1 MDARSLIPGG
11 RGMVLGTLTLERH
24 PLLWSAITSM
34 VLFVV
39 VGMTADASNAWGSH
53 PAFSW
58 VVTAVVYL
66 VMIAVRRFPVTA
78 AAVATIG
85 SVVQMA
91 DGMRYPV
98 TLPAVFVTLYMV
110 ALTRGNLRTVL
121 TGVPVKAA
129 LLITA
134 LIIYPGFTGFTV
146 LLWAALA
153 VALGKAVRSHRAY
166 VAEAEDRA
174 RRAEQAKEDE
184 ANRRVAEERLRI
196 ARELHDVI
204 GHHVALISVQAG
216 ALSCLLEEDQAEARE
231 SVTHIQQASADAL
244 EDLRLTVGL
253 LREPGDGEQ
262 ADSPP
267 VDPLPGLSRLDDL
280 VGSFA
285 GAGLTVTREVTGRP
299 RPLPEAADLTAYR
312 VIQESLTNVRKHAVC
327 ATASLH
333 LGYTARA
340 LRLTIENDGHGAS
353 STGPAGHGIIGMRER
368 VAAVG
373 GRLSAGPRPGGGYRV
388 LAELPLSPP
397 EDESPAGDERAPGLM
412 AAPAEVS

>member
-1 MDARSLIPGG
+1 MDARSWGKELV
-11 RGMVLGTLTLERH
+11 RLAAFERH
-24 PLLWSAITSM
+24 PLLWSAITSV

-39 VGMTADASNAWGSH
+39 VGMTADASHAWGSH
-53 PAFSW
+53 PALSLT
-58 VVTAVVYL
+58 VTAVVYL
-66 VMIAVRRFPVTA
+66 TMIGVRRFPVPA
-78 AAVATIG
+78 AVVATIG
-85 SVVQMA
+85 SVILMA

-98 TLPAVFVTLYMV
+98 TLPAVFVTLYTV
-110 ALTRGNLRTVL
+110 ALTSGQVRTVL
-121 TGVPVKAA
+121 TALPVKVALLTAA
-129 LLITA
+129 LITH
-134 LIIYPGFTGFTV
+134 PGFTGYVV
-146 LLWAALA
+146 LLWATLA
-153 VALGKAVRSHRAY
+153 VAVGTAVRSHRAY
-166 VAEAEDRA
+166 VAEVEDRA

-216 ALSCLLEEDQAEARE
+216 AMSCLLDEDQAEARE
-231 SVTHIQQASADAL
+231 SVAHIQRASADAL

-253 LREPGDGEQ
+253 LRQPGDGEQ
-262 ADSPP
+262 AEAPP
-267 VDPLPGLSRLDDL
+267 VEPLPGLGGLDDL

-299 RPLPEAADLTAYR
+299 RPLTEAADLTAYR
-312 VIQESLTNVRKHAVC
+312 VIQESLTNVRKHAAC

-333 LGYTARA
+333 LGYTPLA
-340 LRLTIENDGHGAS
+340 LRLTIDNDGHGAS
-353 STGPAGHGIIGMRER
+353 GTRAPGPAGHGLIGMRER

-388 LAELPLSPP
+388 LAELPLSPA
-397 EDESPAGDERAPGLM
+397 EDERAPGLM

>member
-1 MDARSLIPGG
+1 MDARSWGKELV
-11 RGMVLGTLTLERH
+11 RLAAFERH
-24 PLLWSAITSM
+24 PLLWSAITSV

-39 VGMTADASNAWGSH
+39 VGMTADASHAWGSH
-53 PAFSW
+53 PALS
-58 VVTAVVYL
+58 VAVTGVVYL
-66 VMIAVRRFPVTA
+66 TMIAVRRFPVTA

-85 SVVQMA
+85 SVILMA
-91 DGMRYPV
+91 NGMRYPV
-98 TLPAVFVTLYMV
+98 TLPAVFVTLYTV
-110 ALTRGNLRTVL
+110 ALTRGQARTVL
-121 TGVPVKAA
+121 TAVPVKVALLVAA
-129 LLITA
+129 LIA
-134 LIIYPGFTGFTV
+134 YPGFTGVVV
-146 LLWAALA
+146 LLLATLGLA
-153 VALGKAVRSHRAY
+153 VGKAVRSHRAY
-166 VAEAEDRA
+166 VAEVEDRA

-184 ANRRVAEERLRI
+184 ANRRVGEERLRI

-216 ALSCLLEEDQAEARE
+216 ALSCLLAPDQAEARE

-244 EDLRLTVGL
+244 EDLRATVGL
-253 LREPGDGEQ
+253 LRQPGDGEQ
-262 ADSPP
+262 ADAPP
-267 VDPLPGLSRLDDL
+267 VDPLPGLGCLDDL

-312 VIQESLTNVRKHAVC
+312 VIQESLTNVRKHADC

-340 LRLTIENDGHGAS
+340 LRLTIDNDGQGAS
-353 STGPAGHGIIGMRER
+353 STRAPGPAGHGIIGMRER

-388 LAELPLSPP
+388 LAELPLSPA
-397 EDESPAGDERAPGLM
+397 EDERAPGLM

>member
-1 MDARSLIPGG
+1 MDARSLIRGG
-11 RGMVLGTLTLERH
+11 RGMVLGTLTFERH

-216 ALSCLLEEDQAEARE
+216 ALSCLLAPDQAEARE

-262 ADSPP
+262 ADTPP

-312 VIQESLTNVRKHAVC
+312 VIQESLTNVRKHAAC

-388 LAELPLSPP
+388 LAELPLSLA
-397 EDESPAGDERAPGLM
+397 EDERAPGLM
-412 AAPAEVS
+412 AVPAEVS